1 VKRYPFKNIMS
12 NNFEIVNQY
21 KIAVVSAAPET
32 IVSFMS
38 SHLLALRDVYL
49 VSAVCGGAKDI
60 STQLKVPNVNY
71 IDIPIARKVSP
82 FGDLVSL
89 FKLIYLFRAEKFILV
104 QSITPKAG
112 LLSMLAAWIC
122 QVPIRVHIFTGQVWV
137 TRSGFSRWYLKSFDR
152 LITALATSL
161 LADSPSQK
169 QFLVNEGIASAKDI
183 EVLGDGSICGVDT
196 TRFKPNHDSK
206 IRVRAQLGVP
216 EDGVLGL
223 FLGRLKKDKGVL
235 DLALAFSDSRYV
247 LDNLYLLFVGPD
259 EDNLKAKILELVA
272 SKRNYVRFVG
282 SVNNPEDFLSAA
294 DFLCLPSYREGFG
307 LVIIEAAATGI
318 PTLASRIY
326 GITDA
331 IVHGA
336 TGILHEPGNSTE
348 IEMGLQEM
356 AKNRKGCQAM
366 GEAAQK
372 RALKL
377 FSTSRVVNA
386 QLGYYQSL
394 IQRYESHAKA
404 SI

>member
-1 VKRYPFKNIMS
+1 MPS
-12 NNFEIVNQY
+12 VNLESKFH
-21 KIAVVSAAPET
+21 KIAIVSAISET
-32 IVSFMS
+32 MIAFMS
-38 SHLLALRDVYL
+38 SHILALKDEYS
-49 VSAVCGGAKDI
+49 VSAVCGGARNI
-60 STQLKVPNVNY
+60 SPQMKVHNVNY

-82 FGDLVSL
+82 LKDLVSL
-89 FKLIYLFRAEKFILV
+89 VKLICLFRAEKFTLV
-104 QSITPKAG
+104 HSITPKAG

-152 LITALATSL
+152 LIAALATSL

-169 QFLVNEGIASAKDI
+169 QFLVDEGIASVQDL
-183 EVLGDGSICGVDT
+183 EVLGDGSICGVDAI
-196 TRFKPNHDSK
+196 RFKPNNDSK

-216 EDGVLGL
+216 VDGVLAL

-235 DLALAFSDSRYV
+235 DLALAFGDARYS
-247 LDNLYLLFVGPD
+247 LNNLYLLFVGPD

-331 IVHGA
+331 IVHGV

-356 AKNRKGCQAM
+356 AKNRKSCQAM

-372 RALKL
+372 RALEL

-386 QLGYYQSL
+386 QLDYYKSL
-394 IQRYESHAKA
+394 IQRYESHA
-404 SI
+404 